1 MYGLQGHEQCD
12 KQLLGENEIQ
22 EQPCAYLVVETGA
35 YAMQCGYKGKYRH
48 QSYGTDL
55 QEIEIPV
62 ILIMYRLEED
72 EFPEMSDEPA
82 EVFRI
87 KEISG
92 HEPVRENQARHG
104 RPERT
109 PCQRTEVDCGVP
121 KIKRGE
127 KKQLRE
133 KQTADAETEKR
144 VKDRAYGF
152 RALIGFEQQIIG
164 RQHEARYD

>member
-12 KQLLGENEIQ
+12 KQLVGENEIQ
-22 EQPCAYLVVETGA
+22 EHSCAYLVVETGA
-35 YAMQCGYKGKYRH
+35 YAMLCGYKGKYRH

-87 KEISG
+87 KE
-92 HEPVRENQARHG
+92 
-104 RPERT
+104 RT
-109 PCQRTEVDCGVP
+109 PCQRTEVDCGIP

>member
-1 MYGLQGHEQCD
+1 ML
-12 KQLLGENEIQ
+12 
-22 EQPCAYLVVETGA
+22 
-35 YAMQCGYKGKYRH
+35 CGYKGKYRH

-62 ILIMYRLEED
+62 ILIMYWLEED

-87 KEISG
+87 KE
-92 HEPVRENQARHG
+92 
-104 RPERT
+104 
-109 PCQRTEVDCGVP
+109 
-121 KIKRGE
+121 
-127 KKQLRE
+127 LRE
-133 KQTADAETEKR
+133 KQTADAETKKR